1 MEKKLSVID
10 FNGTSSSRSADDA
23 VVADSARDGLGARIR
38 AAVDWRRVRRW
49 IRLGGMDGSILVG
62 VGMKCGEPNP
72 EAV

>member
-1 MEKKLSVID
+1 MID
-10 FNGTSSSRSADDA
+10 FNGTSSSRSAD
-23 VVADSARDGLGARIR
+23 VVVDSARDGLGARIR

-62 VGMKCGEPNP
+62 VGMRCGEPNP